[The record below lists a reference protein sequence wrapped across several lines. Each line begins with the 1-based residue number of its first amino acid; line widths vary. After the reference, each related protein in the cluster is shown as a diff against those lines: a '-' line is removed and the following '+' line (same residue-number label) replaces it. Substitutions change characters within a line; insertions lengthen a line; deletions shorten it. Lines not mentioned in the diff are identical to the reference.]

1 MKSKQAKIFAVL
13 GGVCALAMAVSVWYS
28 VRFNGGRL
36 VEPMDFSSYAF
47 RPQDL
52 PMILSLSALTLY
64 ILCLAGWCLR
74 AAFDT
79 RRRAEAAHTTRALN
93 PKLGFLGLF
102 GFLGFGAFWTYPRDG
117 SIFPVVFFV
126 FFGFF
131 GFFYEGKMSNT
142 LMDERYEENK
152 QKASARADALA
163 LRLILIFTVILSQGR
178 FLGSMECALVVYL
191 GLVCLT
197 LALDLFLGEYL
208 LYRYDHDE
216 LTDESEG

>member
-74 AAFDT
+74 TAIDA
-79 RRRAEAAHTTRALN
+79 RRRAEASHTTRALN

-102 GFLGFGAFWTYPRDG
+102 GFLGFGAIWTYQRDG
-117 SIFPVVFFV
+117 SIFPVVFLV

-142 LMDERYEENK
+142 LIDERYQENK

-163 LRLILIFTVILSQGR
+163 LRLILIFTVILPQGR
-178 FLGSMECALVVYL
+178 LLGSMEHALTVYL
-191 GLVCLT
+191 VLICLT

-216 LTDESEG
+216 LTGESEG

>member
-1 MKSKQAKIFAVL
+1 MKNKQAKVFAAL
-13 GGVCALAMAVSVWYS
+13 GGVCALAMAASVWYS
-28 VRFNGGRL
+28 VRFNDGRL
-36 VEPMDFSSYAF
+36 VEPMDFSAYAF

-52 PMILSLSALTLY
+52 PMILSLSVLTLY

-74 AAFDT
+74 TAIDA

-102 GFLGFGAFWTYPRDG
+102 GFLGFGAIWTYQRDG
-117 SIFPVVFFV
+117 SIFPVVFLV

-142 LMDERYEENK
+142 LMDERYRENK

-163 LRLILIFTVILSQGR
+163 LRLILIFTVILPQGR
-178 FLGSMECALVVYL
+178 LLGSLEHTLTVYL
-191 GLVCLT
+191 VLICLT

-216 LTDESEG
+216 LPDESEG